1 MKTNP
6 RIFPPRKVPLAATA
20 ALLLVAGLIAGC
32 KLLPIQPAKPD
43 ATRYYT
49 LSAPGPVASA
59 PAAPGPRLWI
69 RRVDLPAYL
78 EYKPFVTRVGPNEL
92 RVVDEVRWGEPLDQ
106 GIAEVLRRRLEGLT
120 GVYGMESRDAP
131 RDYEVVIE
139 VTNCEG
145 EVGAARGSV
154 HFAAE
159 IELLKPGA
167 GSTVI
172 AHRSFTAEPAVWD
185 GKDYAAL
192 AQLLSR
198 AVADLG
204 DAIVAAVPK

>member
-1 MKTNP
+1 MKTTP
-6 RIFPPRKVPLAATA
+6 RIFPPRNVPLAATA
-20 ALLLVAGLIAGC
+20 ALLLAVGLIAGC
-32 KLLPIQPAKPD
+32 KLLPIQPAKSD

-49 LSAPGPVASA
+49 LSAPVASA

-69 RRVDLPAYL
+69 RRVELPAYL
-78 EYKPFVTRVGPNEL
+78 EYKPFVTRVGPNEV
-92 RVVDEVRWGEPLDQ
+92 RVVDEVRWAEPLDQ
-106 GIAEVLRRRLEGLT
+106 GVAEVLRRRLEGLT
-120 GVYGMESRDAP
+120 GIYGMESRDAP
-131 RDYEVVIE
+131 RDYEVVVV

-145 EVGAARGSV
+145 EVRAGRGSV

-167 GSTVI
+167 GSAVV
-172 AHRSFTAEPAVWD
+172 AHRSFTAEPAAWD

-198 AVADLG
+198 AVAELG